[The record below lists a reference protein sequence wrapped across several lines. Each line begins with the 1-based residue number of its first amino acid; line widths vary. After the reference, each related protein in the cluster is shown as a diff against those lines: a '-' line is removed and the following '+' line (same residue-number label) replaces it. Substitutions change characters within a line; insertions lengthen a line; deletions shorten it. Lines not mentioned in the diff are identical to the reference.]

1 MMVVSVILV
10 EWTLRWTTI
19 QPVLSVFGSKLG
31 AYFMVRK
38 LFLKVPREE
47 WKMKFAWKKGYVWD
61 WSEHR
66 WIQVLVSSSRPVPR
80 LWKAPEVSAVYG
92 LVAVTYNYGHKLRV
106 LTIPHT
112 LALIHRENQGLELL
126 KWSVLLRNVW
136 SGLWV
141 FNSLTLSTCDQ
152 KRFNGSCSHSPL
164 RMVCLLIFFQLETSI
179 GLPETLVWWLP
190 CEWFWTFSIS
200 TGLKRLRKARRVHT

>member
-1 MMVVSVILV
+1 MDNYS
-10 EWTLRWTTI
+10 TS
-19 QPVLSVFGSKLG
+19 PVLLWFKTWRLFHGEKTFFEG
-31 AYFMVRK
+31 ATRGMENEVR
-38 LFLKVPREE
+38 V
-47 WKMKFAWKKGYVWD
+47 KKGHAFEIGENTSWV
-61 WSEHR
+61 
-66 WIQVLVSSSRPVPR
+66 QVLVSSSRPVPR
-80 LWKAPEVSAVYG
+80 LWKAPEVSVVYG

-126 KWSVLLRNVW
+126 RWSVLLRNVW

-164 RMVCLLIFFQLETSI
+164 RMACLLIFFQLESSI